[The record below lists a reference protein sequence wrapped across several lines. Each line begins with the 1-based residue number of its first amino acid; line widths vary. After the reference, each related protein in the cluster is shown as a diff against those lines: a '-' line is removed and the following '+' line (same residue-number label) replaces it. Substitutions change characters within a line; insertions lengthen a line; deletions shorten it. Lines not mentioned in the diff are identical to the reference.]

1 MTALLKK
8 SYKRRYTFRLAAP
21 SFIYPDDYV
30 PNVRR
35 LAPFVDEIELL
46 FFESGQVPSRRLIQE
61 LASLARAHEVGYN
74 VHLPSDVSIGHR
86 SLRLRHRAVKTLLA
100 FFERLAPLSPSTWTL
115 HVSCEAPHASTEAR
129 RPWMDAVQASLID
142 LAAAVGDPARIS
154 LETLDYP
161 LEWLEDLIAELGV
174 AVCMDLGHLLLR
186 GQHPGLFFERF
197 GPKISIMHLHAV
209 ENGRDHQALT
219 KLKPPADEVV
229 RQLLADFKGIISL
242 EVFSF
247 EALSVS
253 LDWLEA
259 CTHIQKN

>member
-1 MTALLKK
+1 MNALLTK
-8 SYKRRYTFRLAAP
+8 SFKCRYPFRLATP

-46 FFESGQVPSRRLIQE
+46 FFESGQLPSRRLVQE
-61 LASLARAHEVGYN
+61 LALLAREHEVGYN

-86 SLRLRHRAVKTLLA
+86 SLRRRAIKALLS
-100 FFERLAPLSPSTWTL
+100 FFDRLSPLSPSTWTL
-115 HVSCEAPHASTEAR
+115 HVSCEAPHESPEAR
-129 RPWMDAVQASLID
+129 RSWMDAVHISLIE

-154 LETLDYP
+154 LENLDYP

-186 GQHPGLFFERF
+186 GQHPGFFFERF
-197 GPKISIMHLHAV
+197 GPKISIMHLHAM

-219 KLKPPADEVV
+219 KLAPPADEAV
-229 RQLLADFKGIISL
+229 RRILSGFRGIVSL

-247 EALSVS
+247 EALSAS

-259 CTHIQKN
+259 CIHIEKN